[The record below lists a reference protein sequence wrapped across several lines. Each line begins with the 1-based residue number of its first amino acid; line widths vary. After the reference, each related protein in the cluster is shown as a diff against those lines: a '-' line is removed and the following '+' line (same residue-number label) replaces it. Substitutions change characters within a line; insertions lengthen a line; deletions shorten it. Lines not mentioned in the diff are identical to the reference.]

1 MKDKLRKIKEMYK
14 ISGYHKQFVI
24 LFLIIEI
31 AAVIEIFSIPYITR
45 KIIDIQIPNE
55 NITGLLVWGLIY
67 IVFLSFS
74 CYITLKHC
82 NIRSILKRKIQRDLR
97 EKVFNKM
104 QEVKTKFYDEN
115 DTGTILQFLQSD
127 VSESAA
133 MFAEVVT
140 EMYFMGLGRFS
151 IVAIFLMFIDLKI
164 ALFILSLYIIGY
176 FVTIYFN
183 RKTISIINKI
193 RKINIDIYSKI
204 NEGIQGFLTI
214 KILNII
220 KKKEKEL
227 QDALKEYSE
236 TNNNL
241 EKIVSMYNNIFAFI
255 ISLSTAIIIYYAGIN
270 VVQGVMAYVEIML
283 LIEFSGMLQSEFS
296 WFLRHLTN
304 FNKSFVSFSKII
316 YFTKIDNIENI
327 QKGENLKK
335 INSVEF
341 KNVYFS
347 YDGYQKNI
355 ENFSF
360 TLNKNEKIALV
371 GRTGSGKT
379 TIVNLLC
386 RLYEP
391 VKGEIKVNGNNYLQ
405 YSISSLRSRIGY
417 VMQEIQIFPGTI
429 IDNIKYVNKDISVE
443 EIENIFKKLKLH
455 DKILGLENG
464 YDTDIYS
471 NPDILSSRRKTN
483 D

>member
-1 MKDKLRKIKEMYK
+1 MKEKIRNIKEMYDA
-14 ISGYHKQFVI
+14 SGYNKWFII
-24 LFLIIEI
+24 LFFIIEI
-31 AAVIEIFSIPYITR
+31 AAIIETFSIPYITR
-45 KIIDIQIPNE
+45 KIINIEIPDQ
-55 NITGLLVWGLIY
+55 NIKGLIIWGLIY
-67 IVFLSFS
+67 ILFLSFS

-82 NIRSILKRKIQRDLR
+82 NIRTILKRKIKRDLR

-127 VSESAA
+127 VDESAS
-133 MFAEVVT
+133 MFPEVVT

-151 IVAIFLMFIDLKI
+151 IIAIFLMFVDFKI
-164 ALFILSLYIIGY
+164 GLTILSLYLVGY
-176 FVTIYFN
+176 FITVYFN

-193 RKINIDIYSKI
+193 RKINIEIYSKI

-220 KKKEKEL
+220 QKKEDE
-227 QDALKEYSE
+227 LKEALNDYNE

-241 EKIVSMYNNIFAFI
+241 EKIISMYNNIFAFVV
-255 ISLSTAIIIYYAGIN
+255 SLSTAIIIYFARIK
-270 VVQGVMAYVEIML
+270 VVQGIMAYVEIML
-283 LIEFSGMLQSEFS
+283 LIEFSGMLQSEFK
-296 WFLRHLTN
+296 WILRHLTN
-304 FNKSFVSFSKII
+304 FNKSFVAFSKILH
-316 YFTKIDNIENI
+316 FTKLDNVEDIE
-327 QKGENLKK
+327 KGEKISK
-335 INSVEF
+335 INSIEF

-355 ENFSF
+355 EKFSF
-360 TLNKNEKIALV
+360 TLNKNQKIALV

-391 VKGEIKVNGNNYLQ
+391 VKGEIIINGSNYLE

-429 IDNIKYVNKDISVE
+429 IDNIRYVNKDITNE
-443 EIENIFKKLKLH
+443 EIESIFKRLKLH
-455 DKILGLENG
+455 EKILELENG
-464 YDTDIYS
+464 YNTDIYS
-471 NPDILSSRRKTN
+471 NPDILSSR
-483 D
+483 

>member
-1 MKDKLRKIKEMYK
+1 MKEKIRSIKEMYDA
-14 ISGYHKQFVI
+14 SGYHKWFII
-24 LFLIIEI
+24 LFLVIEI
-31 AAVIEIFSIPYITR
+31 AAIIETFSIPYITR
-45 KIIDIQIPNE
+45 KIINIEIPDQ
-55 NITGLLVWGLIY
+55 NIKGLIIWGLIY
-67 IVFLSFS
+67 ILFLSFS

-82 NIRSILKRKIQRDLR
+82 NIRTILKRKIKRDLR

-127 VSESAA
+127 VDESAS
-133 MFAEVVT
+133 MFPEVVT

-151 IVAIFLMFIDLKI
+151 IIAIFLMFVDFKI
-164 ALFILSLYIIGY
+164 GLTILSLYLVGY
-176 FVTIYFN
+176 FITVYFN

-193 RKINIDIYSKI
+193 RKINIEIYSKI

-220 KKKEKEL
+220 QKKEDE
-227 QDALKEYSE
+227 LKEALNDYNE

-241 EKIVSMYNNIFAFI
+241 EKIISMYNNIFAFV
-255 ISLSTAIIIYYAGIN
+255 ISLSTAIIIYFAGIK
-270 VVQGVMAYVEIML
+270 VVQGIMAYVEIML
-283 LIEFSGMLQSEFS
+283 LIEFSGMLQSEFK
-296 WFLRHLTN
+296 WILRHLTN
-304 FNKSFVSFSKII
+304 FNKSFVAFSKILH
-316 YFTKIDNIENI
+316 FTKLDNVEDIE
-327 QKGENLKK
+327 KGEKISK
-335 INSVEF
+335 INSIEF

-360 TLNKNEKIALV
+360 TLNKNQKIALV

-391 VKGEIKVNGNNYLQ
+391 VKGEIIINGSNYLK

-429 IDNIKYVNKDISVE
+429 IDNIRYVNKDITNE
-443 EIENIFKKLKLH
+443 EIESIFKRLKLH
-455 DKILGLENG
+455 EKILELENG
-464 YDTDIYS
+464 YNTDIYS
-471 NPDILSSRRKTN
+471 NPDILSSR
-483 D
+483 

>member
-1 MKDKLRKIKEMYK
+1 MNVKEKIRSIKEMYDA
-14 ISGYHKQFVI
+14 SGYHKWFII
-24 LFLIIEI
+24 LFLVIEI
-31 AAVIEIFSIPYITR
+31 AAIIETFSIPYITR
-45 KIIDIQIPNE
+45 KIINIEIPDQ
-55 NITGLLVWGLIY
+55 NIKGLIIWGLIY
-67 IVFLSFS
+67 ILFLSFS

-82 NIRSILKRKIQRDLR
+82 NIRTILKRKIKRDLR

-127 VSESAA
+127 VDESAS
-133 MFAEVVT
+133 MFPEVVT

-151 IVAIFLMFIDLKI
+151 IIAIFLMFVDFKI
-164 ALFILSLYIIGY
+164 GLTILSLYLVGY
-176 FVTIYFN
+176 FITVYFN

-193 RKINIDIYSKI
+193 RKINIEIYSKI

-220 KKKEKEL
+220 QKKEDE
-227 QDALKEYSE
+227 LKEALNDYNE

-241 EKIVSMYNNIFAFI
+241 EKIISMYNNIFAFVV
-255 ISLSTAIIIYYAGIN
+255 SLSTSIIIYFAGIK
-270 VVQGVMAYVEIML
+270 VVQGIMAYVEIML
-283 LIEFSGMLQSEFS
+283 LIEFSGMLQSEFK
-296 WFLRHLTN
+296 WILRHLTN
-304 FNKSFVSFSKII
+304 FNKSFVAFFKILH
-316 YFTKIDNIENI
+316 FTKLDNVEDIE
-327 QKGENLKK
+327 KGEKISK
-335 INSVEF
+335 INSIEF

-360 TLNKNEKIALV
+360 TLNKNQKIALV

-391 VKGEIKVNGNNYLQ
+391 VKGEIIINGSNYLE

-429 IDNIKYVNKDISVE
+429 IDNIRYVNKDITDK
-443 EIENIFKKLKLH
+443 EIKNIFKILKLH
-455 DKILGLENG
+455 EKILELENG
-464 YDTDIYS
+464 YNTDIYC
-471 NPDILSSRRKTN
+471 NPDILSSR
-483 D
+483 